1 MRARADRRT
10 GFAVVGPGRVGA
22 AFARLWS
29 GSGME
34 FAGFVG
40 RDRSRT
46 RAALRLVGSGRALA
60 GLGALA
66 RVPVVLVAV
75 PDAAIAEVARSA
87 AAGGGAGARAL
98 WIHTSG
104 ALPAAELSAV
114 AAVGARVGSIHPL
127 CPVPTAAEGV
137 RSLPGCACGIEG
149 APAVLA
155 TLRGLVRALGCTP
168 VLVPAAGKPLYH
180 AAAVMASN
188 YVVALL
194 GLAAELFAEAAAR
207 PPAGRRRPRAVAAL
221 LPLALRTLAQVA
233 RLGPDR
239 ALTGPLVRGDPEA
252 VALHLRSLRA
262 CGVGEAGR
270 LYRAA
275 GEAALRIL
283 VRRGAA
289 PADLASLR
297 GLLRGARPR
306 GGRRG

>member
-1 MRARADRRT
+1 
-10 GFAVVGPGRVGA
+10 
-22 AFARLWS
+22 
-29 GSGME
+29 ME

-87 AAGGGAGARAL
+87 AASGGAGAGAL

-114 AAVGARVGSIHPL
+114 AAAGARIGSIHPL

-137 RSLPGCACGIEG
+137 RSIPGCACGIEG

-155 TLRGLVRALGCTP
+155 PLRRLVRALGCTP

-194 GLAAELFAEAAAR
+194 GLAADLFAEAAR
-207 PPAGRRRPRAVAAL
+207 PPAGRRPPGAVAAL

-262 CGVGEAGR
+262 CGVGEASR
-270 LYRAA
+270 LYRVA

-289 PADLASLR
+289 PGDLASLR